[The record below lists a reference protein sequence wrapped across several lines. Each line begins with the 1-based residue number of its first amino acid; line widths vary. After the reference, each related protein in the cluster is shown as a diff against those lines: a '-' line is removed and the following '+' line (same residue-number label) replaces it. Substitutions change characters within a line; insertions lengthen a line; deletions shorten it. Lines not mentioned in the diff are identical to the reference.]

1 VIWRQEYLLFGRGL
15 IVSAVIAGGPIY
27 VILLLLGVLRKPAWL
42 AGLAGLA
49 TAALIAIVG
58 YRMPVGLAASASAF
72 GAGFGVFPIAWIVFW
87 AIVLFRITVDT
98 GGFEIIRNS
107 IGHLTAD
114 ARLQVLLIAFG
125 FGAFMEGA
133 AGFGTPV
140 AIAAAMLVGLG
151 FTPFRASAACLLANI
166 APGAF
171 GAIGIPIVTLAGIT
185 DLPVASLSAT
195 VGRLC
200 APVNALI
207 PVYILVAMGGWG
219 ALSGAWLAALIAG
232 AVFAA
237 VQFVVAVYLGP
248 QLADLLASISA
259 MLAVVAIARVK
270 STYSV
275 EGQRKILGADSDPPA
290 QSSLPGEHSA
300 VLGWRP
306 MLQAWLPYCLL
317 VICILTWSM
326 KPVQAFLDHGAVL
339 FSWPYLH
346 NAILRMPPIVAAPTP
361 YAAKFNLNVLSAS
374 GTGCMVAALL
384 AAVFARMSPREF
396 CSLLGSVVRQLSRPT
411 LTFASVLAAAF
422 LMNYSGATS
431 TLGLAFAGTGK
442 SFPFFSAAL
451 GWLGAFLTGS
461 DTSSNALF
469 GNLQIITAG
478 KLGISSL
485 LMAATNATG
494 GMTGKMISLQTIA
507 VAAAA
512 TGMSTADQARLFRF
526 ALRHSLLLA
535 AVVGGLAL
543 FYTYSLHFN

>member
-1 VIWRQEYLLFGRGL
+1 VIWGQEYLLFNRGL
-15 IVSAVIAGGPIY
+15 TVSAVIAGSPIY
-27 VILLLLGVLRKPAWL
+27 VILVLLGVLRKPAWV

-72 GAGFGVFPIAWIVFW
+72 GSGFGIFPIAWIVFW
-87 AIVLFRITVDT
+87 AIVLFRVTVDT

-107 IGHLTAD
+107 IGHLTVD

-151 FTPFRASAACLLANI
+151 FSPFRASAACLLTNI

-185 DLPVASLSAT
+185 ALPVASLSAT
-195 VGRLC
+195 VGKLC

-207 PVYILVAMGGWG
+207 PVYVLLAMGGLG
-219 ALSGAWLAALIAG
+219 ALSGVWLAALISG

-237 VQFVVAVYLGP
+237 VQCVVAVWLGP

-270 STYSV
+270 STYSA
-275 EGQRKILGADSDPPA
+275 EGQRKILGTDSVNDPPRE
-290 QSSLPGEHSA
+290 SSFSAEHSPA
-300 VLGWRP
+300 PAWRA
-306 MLQAWLPYCLL
+306 MLQAWLPYGLL
-317 VICILTWSM
+317 VICILTWSIR
-326 KPVQAFLDHGAVL
+326 PVQTFLDHGTVL

-361 YAAKFNLNVLSAS
+361 YAAKFNLNILSAS
-374 GTGCMVAALL
+374 GTGCMLAALL
-384 AAVFARMSPREF
+384 AAFFARMGPREF
-396 CSLLGSVVRQLSRPT
+396 CGLLASVARQLSRPT

-431 TLGLAFAGTGK
+431 TLGLAFAGTGR

-469 GNLQIITAG
+469 GNLQIVTAD

-512 TGMSTADQARLFRF
+512 TGMSTTDQARLFRF
-526 ALRHSLLLA
+526 ALCRSALFA

-543 FYTYSLHFN
+543 FCAYR